1 MDGIGK
7 EYDGRE
13 VLKDISLKIRKGEM
27 IILYGRNASG
37 KTTLIKI
44 ISNIEYFSK
53 GNLTNFKAL
62 KIGISLEDNY
72 FEDELTVKEN
82 LFFYAKIKGIS
93 LNNNQQEIMD
103 RFELTDFCDK
113 EFYKISGGNRK
124 KLSLACAFLG
134 KNDLIILDEPTM
146 GIDSIVKKEIEHIIV
161 REKQK
166 NKKISILI
174 STSES
179 ELHFIDMATRI
190 MVLHNKSLVFN

>member
-134 KNDLIILDEPTM
+134 KNDLIILDELTM
-146 GIDSIVKKEIEHIIV
+146 GIDVVTKK
-161 REKQK
+161 
-166 NKKISILI
+166 
-174 STSES
+174 
-179 ELHFIDMATRI
+179 
-190 MVLHNKSLVFN
+190 